1 MSMYVIIIIII
12 GLIATLG
19 WLMRPLARQHR
30 PTRQP
35 LSPITDQRLHEPIPG
50 HQWDIGTGGV
60 GYAWHAPQ
68 PRGIVLIQHG
78 YADYALRFV
87 DEHHQLIPRL
97 LEQHL
102 SVYAIDLWGHGYS
115 PGNRGVLD
123 VRDAVADHG
132 RARAL
137 LAQHQLPIVLIGHSL
152 GGLVCVASALQDPE
166 HIAGVV
172 LLSPALPAQMPAIA
186 RGTANL
192 LARIAPNAPVPLP
205 AAPESGLARDRA
217 YIQRATDDPL
227 IYHSG
232 VTNLV
237 AATALDVNTSIL
249 ELRSHWGHPTL
260 IQHGDADTWA
270 PISGSTSFFDAITT
284 QDKQFIR
291 YPDGRHNLLCDSEQA
306 RVYADILT
314 WLQKRIPTA

>member
-1 MSMYVIIIIII
+1 MSMYVIIII
-12 GLIATLG
+12 GLIAILG
-19 WLMRPLARQHR
+19 WLMRPLARQPR
-30 PTRQP
+30 PTVPPR
-35 LSPITDQRLHEPIPG
+35 SPITDHRLHDPIPG
-50 HQWDIGTGGV
+50 HLWDIGTGGA

-87 DEHHQLIPRL
+87 NEHHQLIPRL

-123 VRDAVADHG
+123 VRDAVADHR

-137 LAQHQLPIVLIGHSL
+137 LAQHQLPIILIGHSL
-152 GGLVCVASALQDPE
+152 GGFISVASALQDPE

-192 LARIAPNAPVPLP
+192 LARIAPNAAIPLP
-205 AAPESGLARDRA
+205 DAPESGLARDRA

-249 ELRSHWGHPTL
+249 EHRSHWGHPTL

-270 PISGSTSFFDAITT
+270 PMSGSTSFVDAITT

-291 YPDGRHNLLCDSEQA
+291 YPDGRHNLLCDDGAAAVWDDLS
-306 RVYADILT
+306 T
-314 WLQKRIPTA
+314 WIHTRIH